1 MKPPGQ
7 PSIAPASSLLAK
19 LVRSACVAVFFFV
32 AAFSSSAADP
42 TNAYAK
48 WIEPWMERPATSPAL
63 NGVELKLIVSK
74 VQGETNAAAV
84 AAMTPVQRIYL
95 AYHIQVS
102 AAEVATNGSFR
113 SYVVSN
119 TDARTGDV
127 RWLSPN
133 GLWQLDQLISILPDD
148 DAQLPPA
155 GNRIVV
161 QFRADG
167 QWHVRVYDGNNLP
180 PEVQGVLT
188 LLARPYGKLF

>member
-1 MKPPGQ
+1 MKPRQ
-7 PSIAPASSLLAK
+7 PSIALASSFLAK
-19 LVRSACVAVFFFV
+19 LVSRACVAVIFFA
-32 AAFSSSAADP
+32 AAFSSSAADS

-48 WIEPWMERPATSPAL
+48 WIEPWTERPVTSPAL
-63 NGVELKLIVSK
+63 AGVELKLIVSK

-133 GLWQLDQLISILPDD
+133 ELWQLDQLISILPDD
-148 DAQLPPA
+148 NSQLPPA

-180 PEVQGVLT
+180 PEVQGVLS

>member
-1 MKPPGQ
+1 MKPRQ
-7 PSIAPASSLLAK
+7 PSIALASSFLAK
-19 LVRSACVAVFFFV
+19 LVSRACVAVIFFA
-32 AAFSSSAADP
+32 AAFSSSAADS

-48 WIEPWMERPATSPAL
+48 WIEPWTERPVTSPAL
-63 NGVELKLIVSK
+63 AGVELKLIVSK

-113 SYVVSN
+113 SYVVS
-119 TDARTGDV
+119 DARTGDV

-133 GLWQLDQLISILPDD
+133 ELWQLDQLISILPDD
-148 DAQLPPA
+148 NSQLPPA

-180 PEVQGVLT
+180 PEVQGVLS

>member
-1 MKPPGQ
+1 MKPRQ
-7 PSIAPASSLLAK
+7 PSIAPASLFLAK
-19 LVRSACVAVFFFV
+19 LVRRVCVAVIFFA
-32 AAFSSSAADP
+32 AAFSSSAADS

-48 WIEPWMERPATSPAL
+48 WIEPWTQRPVTSPAL

-84 AAMTPVQRIYL
+84 AVMTPVQRLDL
-95 AYHIQVS
+95 AFHISVS

-119 TDARTGDV
+119 TYARTGDV
-127 RWLSPN
+127 RQLSPN

-148 DAQLPPA
+148 NSQLPPA
-155 GNRIVV
+155 GDRIVV
-161 QFRADG
+161 QFRAAG

-180 PEVQGVLT
+180 PEVQGVLS